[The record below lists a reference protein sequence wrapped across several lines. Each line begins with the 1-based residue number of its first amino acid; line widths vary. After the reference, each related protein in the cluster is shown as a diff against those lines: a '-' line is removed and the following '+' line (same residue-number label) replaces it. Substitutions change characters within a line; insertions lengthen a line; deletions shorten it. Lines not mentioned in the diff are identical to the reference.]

1 MPPRKPLGDVLLRL
15 QTLHQLDDLEVGHAR
30 DLRVLREVEVLLGE
44 EDALCGGRTGG
55 GVSGGGVEDRRER
68 EEER

>member
-1 MPPRKPLGDVLLRL
+1 VPPRKPLGDVLLRL

-44 EDALCGGRTGG
+44 EDALCGGKNGWG
-55 GVSGGGVEDRRER
+55 CKWGWG
-68 EEER
+68 